1 MARPMVPGRESTS
14 FFHHKTG
21 VNDPLKLEKRTR
33 KSYAFIDREQEPRYE
48 KSCPDTLS
56 NIEINI
62 NHFDG
67 TPGEKGDSRLEEKS
81 SRHFGFSDVPP
92 SAIRLMIETSNR
104 HPRQLY
110 SREIRENHGD
120 EPSSRPMKVGVDQIH
135 VPGPTRAY
143 YGHVR
148 IYFWYRPTIDPK
160 IRPALRWYRIA
171 KYENSSGSLFRN
183 SIENLPG
190 DREPPRPT

>member
-33 KSYAFIDREQEPRYE
+33 KMYAFIDREQEPRYE

-56 NIEINI
+56 NIKINI
-62 NHFDG
+62 NLFDG
-67 TPGEKGDSRLEEKS
+67 TRAKKGIHDSRKS
-81 SRHFGFSDVPP
+81 HLGHFGFSDVPP
-92 SAIRLMIETSNR
+92 SSIRPMIETSNR
-104 HPRQLY
+104 HPPPVVLLGKQRNQ
-110 SREIRENHGD
+110 
-120 EPSSRPMKVGVDQIH
+120 PSSRPMKMKVGVDQIH
-135 VPGPTRAY
+135 VPGPMRAY

-160 IRPALRWYRIA
+160 IRPALRWYRRA
-171 KYENSSGSLFRN
+171 KYENSYRLSLQ
-183 SIENLPG
+183 EL
-190 DREPPRPT
+190 D